1 MKKSIMT
8 KRATRRRLSLAT
20 VAMVIVAAGCAGPPR
35 DACDMAAT
43 PGTLC
48 GFENPEDIE
57 LLARSGVVLVS
68 NLRLGDPLPGGG
80 FLSAMTTAGATGNDQ
95 QTRPWKVW
103 PREDGSAPAADNNSA
118 ILGSPDCPG
127 PPDPAAFNP
136 HGISSTSSGE
146 LALLYVVAHVVEG
159 SGREAVEIFAVVG
172 SGLDTKLSWLGCIP
186 TPDAIQA
193 NDLAVSADGT
203 VYASNYQPDNS
214 PMHAIKASLLGTDS
228 GSIIA
233 WKPGAGW
240 SEIEGT
246 SSKLAN
252 GVALSKDGKVLY
264 YTETISRSLHRK
276 PLDGS
281 PSVWV
286 DIPGMPDNLSWTE
299 RGTLLVASHTSGPR
313 FMACASGRLPCRSP
327 WIIHELDPATMAL
340 RPVFEHAGDR
350 LGAVA
355 TATAVNDK
363 ILLATVFDDRI
374 GVISD

>member
-1 MKKSIMT
+1 MKKPVMA
-8 KRATRRRLSLAT
+8 KRATQRGLILAT
-20 VAMVIVAAGCAGPPR
+20 VAMAIVTAGCAGPPR
-35 DACDMAAT
+35 DACDMAGT
-43 PGTLC
+43 PGTVC

-57 LLARSGVVLVS
+57 LIDSSGVVLVS

-80 FLSAMTTAGATGNDQ
+80 FLSAMTTAGATGDDQ
-95 QTRPWKVW
+95 QARPWKAW
-103 PREDGSAPAADNNSA
+103 PLEDGSAPAADNSSA
-118 ILGSPDCPG
+118 LLGSPDCPG

-136 HGISSTSSGE
+136 HGISSTSSGA

-159 SGREAVEIFAVVG
+159 SGREAIEIFAVVG
-172 SGLDTKLSWLGCIP
+172 SGLETKLTWLGCIP

-193 NDLAVSADGT
+193 NDLAVSANGS

-214 PMHAIKASLLGTDS
+214 PMHMIKASLLGTDT
-228 GSIIA
+228 GGIIA
-233 WKPGAGW
+233 WKPGTGW

-246 SSKLAN
+246 TSKLAN

-264 YTETISRSLHRK
+264 YTESISRSLHRK

-313 FMACASGRLPCRSP
+313 FMACAIGRLPCRSP
-327 WIIHELDPATMAL
+327 WIVQELDPTTMAL
-340 RPVFEHAGDR
+340 RTLSEHDGDR

-355 TATAVNDK
+355 TATPAGDK
-363 ILLATVFDDRI
+363 ILLGSVFDDRI
-374 GVISD
+374 GVLSD

>member
-1 MKKSIMT
+1 
-8 KRATRRRLSLAT
+8 
-20 VAMVIVAAGCAGPPR
+20 
-35 DACDMAAT
+35 
-43 PGTLC
+43 
-48 GFENPEDIE
+48 
-57 LLARSGVVLVS
+57 
-68 NLRLGDPLPGGG
+68 
-80 FLSAMTTAGATGNDQ
+80 
-95 QTRPWKVW
+95 
-103 PREDGSAPAADNNSA
+103 
-118 ILGSPDCPG
+118 
-127 PPDPAAFNP
+127 
-136 HGISSTSSGE
+136 
-146 LALLYVVAHVVEG
+146 
-159 SGREAVEIFAVVG
+159 VVG
-172 SGLDTKLSWLGCIP
+172 SGLETKLSWLGCIP

-214 PMHAIKASLLGTDS
+214 PMHAIKASLLGTDT
-228 GSIIA
+228 GGIIA
-233 WKPGAGW
+233 WKPGTGW

-327 WIIHELDPATMAL
+327 WIIHELDPTTMAL
-340 RPVFEHAGDR
+340 RTLAEHDGGR
-350 LGAVA
+350 LGAVTVA
-355 TATAVNDK
+355 TPVGDK
-363 ILLATVFDDRI
+363 ILLGSVFDDRI
-374 GVISD
+374 GVLSD

>member
-1 MKKSIMT
+1 MT
-8 KRATRRRLSLAT
+8 KRATQRRLSLAT

-35 DACDMAAT
+35 DACDMTGT
-43 PGTLC
+43 PGTVC

-57 LLARSGVVLVS
+57 FLARSGVVLVS
-68 NLRLGDPLPGGG
+68 NLRLGDTAPGGG
-80 FLSAMTTAGATGNDQ
+80 FLSAMTTAGATGDDQ
-95 QTRPWKVW
+95 QARPWKVW

-118 ILGSPDCPG
+118 IMGSPDCPG

-146 LALLYVVAHVVEG
+146 LALLYVAAHVVEG

-172 SGLDTKLSWLGCIP
+172 SDLKTKLSWLGCIP

-214 PMHAIKASLLGTDS
+214 PMHAIKASLLGTDT
-228 GSIIA
+228 GGIIA
-233 WKPGAGW
+233 WKQGAGW

-246 SSKLAN
+246 TSKLAN

-340 RPVFEHAGDR
+340 RPVFEHGGDR

-355 TATAVNDK
+355 TATPVGDK
-363 ILLATVFDDRI
+363 ILLGTVFDDRI
-374 GVISD
+374 GVLSD